1 LKVARF
7 LLAAVQYLS
16 SQRPGVFRGY
26 TMLYNDSLITDCP
39 IRQKIRDF
47 YRIDENQAVDHIL
60 PLAEVG
66 VAARSRAWE
75 RARQMVVNIRNDQ
88 QGQGGIDALLN
99 EFSLSSEEGVVLM
112 CLAEA
117 LLRVP
122 DTETQEHLIRDK
134 LANGDWNSHIGNS
147 DSLFV
152 NASSWGL
159 LVTGKMV
166 SYSDK
171 TKEAQFGVLKRTV
184 GRLGEPV
191 IRKSVQFAMK
201 IMGKQFVM
209 GRTIDEAIK
218 RAITK
223 EEKGYAYSYDM
234 LGEGARTM
242 ADAERYFDSYLQAI
256 HAIGK
261 AANNR
266 GPIKSP
272 GISVKLSA
280 IHPRYEFSHR
290 DRVMNEIVP
299 KLKQLAMAAKSYDI
313 GFTVDAEEADRL
325 DISLDII
332 QAVFLDDDLGDW
344 NGFGLAVQAYQ
355 KRAIFVIDWLKQLT
369 EKAGRKLMVRLV
381 KGAYWDTE
389 IKTTQQDGLEH
400 FPVFTRKAA
409 TDVSYK
415 ACAIKLMQAR
425 DTIYPQFAT
434 HNAYTAATI
443 LEMAK
448 EYPLNDA
455 TQNQTASFEFQ
466 RLHGMGESLFDQVV
480 SEDKVQCRVYAPVG
494 QHEDLLAYLV
504 RRLLENGANSSF
516 VNAIVDESQPVESLL
531 QDPVE
536 KMQAL
541 KQKANPQI
549 QMPIDIFGAERNNS
563 KGIDLTD
570 INKIEP
576 MKQNLDSWFEQN
588 LIKIADVP
596 ANAKQVINP
605 ADHNEVVGF
614 IEPQDEPQMVAMIDR
629 AQAAFAE
636 WSVKP
641 CTERAELLRRI
652 ADILERHTD
661 ELIALCIKEAGKIA
675 QDGVDEVREAVD
687 FCRYYAARAEILA
700 EDERFEARGVILCI
714 SPWNFPLAIFLGQVA
729 AAIVTGNTVIAKPAE
744 QTSLIALR
752 TIELM
757 QSVGLPVDVV
767 QAVIARGSLVGRV
780 VIPDQRIQAVMFTGS
795 NETSN
800 QIAQTLADRGGEQIP
815 LIAETGGQ
823 NCMIVDS
830 TALPEQVVDDVI
842 SSGFQSAGQRC
853 SALRV
858 LFVQD
863 EIADKVITM
872 LKGAMAELSIG
883 DPSLLST
890 DVGPVIDQKALD
902 ALNAHSEYLSD
913 KATLHYQCEI
923 NNLGFSRAN
932 HDKHFFFAPRLYEIA
947 DLSILKQE
955 VFGPCVHVIRFDGEK
970 LDAVMQQINDTG
982 FGLTMGIHTR
992 IEGRAEYLAKISRA
1006 GNIYVNRNMIGAV
1019 VGVQP
1024 FGGRGLSGTGPKAGG
1039 PHYLPRLVKEKLFA
1053 ENQVERPQVT
1063 EPLHVDPDNNQIDPM
1078 NELKID
1084 EMMANAKQAET
1095 FWRDSPISHRFS
1107 ILRQLLAKMATIES
1121 MNELADD
1128 LSLTLKE
1135 SRQQLLSVEAR
1146 LTKPTILPGP
1156 TGESNILYQEPRG
1169 CVVCYAD
1176 KDTSFHFW
1184 VLSMI
1189 SALASANTAITIVSK
1204 DFHPEALKF
1213 REMFISLGVEQG
1225 VLQVAPI
1232 DCLPSVLAHQDLA
1245 AAVIS
1250 SNSENKVYVCKQLAA
1265 RSGAIVPVISTE
1277 FNDTLVSRL
1286 LSEKTVS
1293 IDTTASGGN
1302 TSLMTLTDDD

>member
-1 LKVARF
+1 
-7 LLAAVQYLS
+7 
-16 SQRPGVFRGY
+16 
-26 TMLYNDSLITDCP
+26 MLFNGSLVTKCP

-47 YRIDENQAVDHIL
+47 YRIGEAQVIDYIL
-60 PLAEVG
+60 PQAEVG
-66 VAARSRAWE
+66 VSARSRAWE
-75 RARQMVVNIRNDQ
+75 RARQMVVNIRADQ

-122 DTETQEHLIRDK
+122 DEDTQDSLIRDK
-134 LANGDWNSHIGNS
+134 LAKGDWSSHLGNS

-166 SYSDK
+166 NYSDK
-171 TKEAQFGVLKRTV
+171 NKEDQFGVLKRTI

-209 GRTIDEAIK
+209 GRTIEEAIT
-218 RAITK
+218 RAKPK
-223 EEKGYAYSYDM
+223 EQKGYAYSYDM

-242 ADAERYFDSYLQAI
+242 KDAERYFDSYMEAI

-280 IHPRYEFSHR
+280 IHPRYEFTHR
-290 DRVMNEIVP
+290 ERVMSELVP
-299 KLKQLAMAAKSYDI
+299 KLKALALAAKSYDI

-332 QAVFLDDDLGDW
+332 EAVFSDNDLGNW
-344 NGFGLAVQAYQ
+344 SGFGLAVQAYQ
-355 KRAIFVIDWLKQLT
+355 KRAIFVIDWLRQLT
-369 EKAGRKLMVRLV
+369 ENVGRKMMVRLV

-389 IKTTQQDGLEH
+389 IKSTQQDGLTD

-415 ACAIKLMQAR
+415 ACAIKLMEYR

-443 LEMAK
+443 LEMAGSDK
-448 EYPLNDA
+448 
-455 TQNQTASFEFQ
+455 QGFEFQ

-480 SEDKVQCRVYAPVG
+480 NDDQVQCRVYAPVG

-516 VNAIVDESQPVESLL
+516 VNAIVDESKPVESLL
-531 QDPVE
+531 PDPVE
-536 KMQAL
+536 KIQGV
-541 KQKANPQI
+541 KSKANPQI
-549 QMPIDIFGAERNNS
+549 DLPQNLYGEERSNS
-563 KGIDLTD
+563 KGVDLTD
-570 INKIEP
+570 INHITP
-576 MKQNLDSWFEQN
+576 MKENLDKWFNKN
-588 LIKIADVP
+588 LISKEDVP
-596 ANAKQVINP
+596 DGAKPVINP
-605 ADHNEVVGF
+605 ANHDEIIGHIHHQNESQMKQL
-614 IEPQDEPQMVAMIDR
+614 IEKAQVAYK
-629 AQAAFAE
+629 A
-636 WSVKP
+636 WSVTP
-641 CTERAELLRRI
+641 ADERADILRRT
-652 ADILERHTD
+652 ADILERHRD
-661 ELIALCIKEAGKIA
+661 ELIALCMKEAGKVA

-687 FCRYYAARAEILA
+687 FCRYYAARAEEIA
-700 EDERFEARGVILCI
+700 QDDRFEARGVVLCI

-729 AAIVTGNTVIAKPAE
+729 AAVATGNTVIAKPAE

-757 QSVGLPVDVV
+757 HTVGLPKNVV
-767 QAVIARGSLVGRV
+767 QAVIARGSLVGQII
-780 VIPDQRIQAVMFTGS
+780 IPDERIKAVMFTGS
-795 NETSN
+795 TDTGT
-800 QIAQTLADRGGEQIP
+800 QISRTLAKRGGEQVP

-858 LFVQD
+858 LFVQE
-863 EIADKVITM
+863 EIADKVVSM
-872 LKGAMAELSIG
+872 LKGAMKELHVG
-883 DPSLLST
+883 DPTMLST

-902 ALNAHSEYLSD
+902 ALNAHVEYLKD
-913 KATLHYQCEI
+913 KATLVYQCQVPESEE
-923 NNLGFSRAN
+923 LSSQGEG
-932 HDKHFFFAPRLYEIA
+932 HFFFAPRLYEIK
-947 DLSILKQE
+947 DLSVLKDE
-955 VFGPCVHVIRFDGEK
+955 VFGPCVHIIRFSGSE
-970 LDAVMQQINDTG
+970 LDNVMEQVNSTG
-982 FGLTMGIHTR
+982 FGLTMGIHSR
-992 IEGRAEYLAKISRA
+992 IEERAEYLAKCSRA
-1006 GNIYVNRNMIGAV
+1006 GNIYINRNMIGAV

-1039 PHYLPRLVKEKLFA
+1039 PNYLKRLVREKTSP
-1053 ENQVERPQVT
+1053 ENTQATHEKSENVEFK
-1063 EPLHVDPDNNQIDPM
+1063 VD
-1078 NELKID
+1078 
-1084 EMMANAKQAET
+1084 AET
-1095 FWRDSPISHRFS
+1095 QAKVSQLMMKARRDASGWRETSLIERIS
-1107 ILRQLLAKMATIES
+1107 LVRQLIAKIATVKGV
-1121 MNELADD
+1121 NELAED
-1128 LSLTLKE
+1128 LDKTL
-1135 SRQQLLSVEAR
+1135 SDAR
-1146 LTKPTILPGP
+1146 AQLTKIEQKLLEPISLPGP
-1156 TGESNILYQEPRG
+1156 TGESNKLYFEPRG

-1176 KDTSFHFW
+1176 KDTSFNFW
-1184 VLSMI
+1184 AISII
-1189 SALASANTAITIVSK
+1189 SALATGNTVITVVS
-1204 DFHPEALKF
+1204 DLFHNEALAF
-1213 REMFISLGVEQG
+1213 RDKFISTGVAKG
-1225 VLQVAPI
+1225 VLQVAK
-1232 DCLPSVLAHQDLA
+1232 LAQLQAILKHQHLSGVVVGSACERQGFVTEYLA
-1245 AAVIS
+1245 ARKGSILPVIS
-1250 SNSENKVYVCKQLAA
+1250 SEYY
-1265 RSGAIVPVISTE
+1265 
-1277 FNDTLVSRL
+1277 DTLINRL
-1286 LSEKTVS
+1286 LTEKTVS

-1302 TSLMTLTDDD
+1302 TSLMTLTEDDD